1 MTTSPKVEPEP
12 LSQLVERVF
21 VIAEL
26 LTKNPNDNEPKQAE
40 LTSASVENTA
50 IREKQWN

>member
-1 MTTSPKVEPEP
+1 MATSPKVEPEP

-26 LTKNPNDNEPKQAE
+26 LTKNPNDNELKQDE
-40 LTSASVENTA
+40 LTSASVKNTG
-50 IREKQWN
+50 IWDKQ